1 MYFPVFHLFTPS
13 DESIEMQKRHFT
25 TWCSSLISAAMES
38 AVYCA
43 RWWKWK
49 WLGLCAQKWECLSRK
64 AVARKCLLL
73 VVHKSWPCR
82 EAWRRYSLTTPDLPR
97 TLQFLLLLLFP
108 LVDFKDCPL
117 LELGLGVQKFHQL
130 IAWIPPPPTS
140 LPFFVSSNRVDM
152 TVGTFFESVYF
163 VARTSFVHRK
173 HSGRALG

>member
-1 MYFPVFHLFTPS
+1 M
-13 DESIEMQKRHFT
+13 
-25 TWCSSLISAAMES
+25 
-38 AVYCA
+38 
-43 RWWKWK
+43 
-49 WLGLCAQKWECLSRK
+49 
-64 AVARKCLLL
+64 
-73 VVHKSWPCR
+73 
-82 EAWRRYSLTTPDLPR
+82 TTPDLPR

-130 IAWIPPPPTS
+130 IAWISPPPS

-163 VARTSFVHRK
+163 VARTSFVHRN

>member
-1 MYFPVFHLFTPS
+1 M
-13 DESIEMQKRHFT
+13 
-25 TWCSSLISAAMES
+25 
-38 AVYCA
+38 
-43 RWWKWK
+43 
-49 WLGLCAQKWECLSRK
+49 
-64 AVARKCLLL
+64 
-73 VVHKSWPCR
+73 
-82 EAWRRYSLTTPDLPR
+82 TTPDLPR

-130 IAWIPPPPTS
+130 IAWIPPP